1 MKCHEI
7 FSYCV
12 DKIGCPNC
20 CLAPSVVHTSKGA
33 VRGSIIKSHE
43 NGYKVYSFRGI
54 PYAKPPLGE
63 RRFRRSEPADSW
75 DDVLD
80 GTMEAKQSLQPNAL
94 ELHSSTHCPLDQF
107 GGEDCLYLNVYT
119 RCLADEREEKDC
131 GLEACEVLEPVIVF
145 LHGGVF
151 ALGSCEAALY
161 GPDILLDRDNV
172 VLVGVNSRLGALGF
186 LSLECDEAPGECKR
200 HYVTYETYPIPLL
213 GNLGLHD
220 QYLALRWIREN
231 IASFGGDPDNVTLMG
246 ESSGAMSAICH
257 LLSPL
262 SRGLFHRVIAMSGT
276 WTSVLMRNDR

>member
-1 MKCHEI
+1 M
-7 FSYCV
+7 
-12 DKIGCPNC
+12 
-20 CLAPSVVHTSKGA
+20 
-33 VRGSIIKSHE
+33 
-43 NGYKVYSFRGI
+43 
-54 PYAKPPLGE
+54 
-63 RRFRRSEPADSW
+63 DSW

-186 LSLECDEAPGECKR
+186 LSLECDEAPGECNR
-200 HYVTYETYPIPLL
+200 HHEMYVAYPIPLLL

-257 LLSPL
+257 LVSPL

>member
-1 MKCHEI
+1 M
-7 FSYCV
+7 
-12 DKIGCPNC
+12 
-20 CLAPSVVHTSKGA
+20 
-33 VRGSIIKSHE
+33 
-43 NGYKVYSFRGI
+43 
-54 PYAKPPLGE
+54 
-63 RRFRRSEPADSW
+63 DSW

-186 LSLECDEAPGECKR
+186 LSLECDEAPGECNR
-200 HYVTYETYPIPLL
+200 HHVTYVAYPIHPTARQPRSPRPVPCSTLDPGKHRQLRRGPGQRDLDGREL
-213 GNLGLHD
+213 GRHVGHLPPGVAAVPGPVPPRDRDVRHLD
-220 QYLALRWIREN
+220 QCAHAQRQVNSINEILQYSEKV
-231 IASFGGDPDNVTLMG
+231 P
-246 ESSGAMSAICH
+246 SA
-257 LLSPL
+257 
-262 SRGLFHRVIAMSGT
+262 R
-276 WTSVLMRNDR
+276 